1 MRSRHPASYQ
11 NRRTLS
17 EKPEHGHPVHRAM
30 DYPGVSAAR
39 YRGARAPEDQGH
51 APRRECLRGASPARA
66 QRGESP
72 ARVGL
77 APDWHNGLPMRAIC
91 AWCRREGASGLLGE
105 REPLD
110 DPSETHGICDR
121 HRQELLDEFFGRAR
135 PGVRLLFIIAPRER
149 KLYEYLRRSF
159 VGLPEVEVIMER
171 RRQERRRETRT
182 PATERRRAE
191 RRVRVGEV
199 FALGYTAVRLRDVTP
214 DRP

>member
-1 MRSRHPASYQ
+1 
-11 NRRTLS
+11 
-17 EKPEHGHPVHRAM
+17 
-30 DYPGVSAAR
+30 
-39 YRGARAPEDQGH
+39 
-51 APRRECLRGASPARA
+51 
-66 QRGESP
+66 
-72 ARVGL
+72 
-77 APDWHNGLPMRAIC
+77 MRAIC